1 MVIAHGLEGSGHG
14 RWEVLVS
21 ILLSTL
27 FAALPQAGSSLN
39 LCSVCRN
46 NHTKKQIEF
55 ECRSA
60 AAMISHLPR
69 TPVDIPLI
77 IRILGH
83 MSSRIVSVKQAY
95 SLPVGTELTVRGWVR
110 SRRDSKGITFVELND
125 GSRFKSIQL
134 VLDAGVVPDETLRHV
149 TTGSSISAS
158 GILVESP
165 AKGQAVELKA
175 AEIKLFGG
183 ADPANYPLQKKGHSL
198 EFLREISHLRVR
210 SNTFGAAFRVRN
222 ALTRAI
228 HNFFQ
233 ERDFIYVQ
241 TPIITTSDCEGAG
254 QMFNVTTLDIRNPP
268 RGADGAIQW
277 QQDFFSRPAYLTVS
291 GQLEAEI
298 FALGFSNVYTFGPTF
313 RAENSNTPRH
323 LAEFWMVEPEM
334 AFYELEDDMRLAEE
348 FLKTTIRSV
357 LDHCRE
363 DLEFFNQFIEKS
375 VLATLEEVAEA
386 QFAHISYTDAVRA
399 VRDAKRAWEFPVQ
412 WGSDLQT
419 EHERFLSEEVF
430 KKPVIVTD
438 YPKDIKPFYMRLND
452 DQRTVRAMDV
462 LVPRVGEIIGGS
474 QREERYDILAQRM
487 RESGLDEKPYWWYL
501 DLRRFGSAPHSG
513 FGLGLERMMMY
524 LTGLKNIRD
533 VIPFPRTPGNAE
545 F

>member
-1 MVIAHGLEGSGHG
+1 MTGQ
-14 RWEVLVS
+14 
-21 ILLSTL
+21 
-27 FAALPQAGSSLN
+27 F
-39 LCSVCRN
+39 
-46 NHTKKQIEF
+46 
-55 ECRSA
+55 
-60 AAMISHLPR
+60 
-69 TPVDIPLI
+69 
-77 IRILGH
+77 
-83 MSSRIVSVKQAY
+83 VSVKQAFN
-95 SLPVGTELTVRGWVR
+95 LAVGSEITLRGWVR
-110 SRRDSKGITFVELND
+110 SRRDSKGITFIELND

-134 VLDAGVVPDETLRHV
+134 VVEAGTLSED
-149 TTGSSISAS
+149 TLKQISTGSSIAAT
-158 GILVESP
+158 GVLVESP
-165 AKGQAVELKA
+165 AKGQAVELKVA
-175 AEIKLFGG
+175 SIQLYGT
-183 ADPANYPLQKKGHSL
+183 ADPTAYPLQKKGHTL

-222 ALTRAI
+222 ALTHAI
-228 HNFFQ
+228 HTFFQ
-233 ERDFIYVQ
+233 ERDFVYVQ

-254 QMFNVTTLDIRNPP
+254 QMFCVTTLNLPQTP
-268 RGADGAIQW
+268 RTADGKVDW
-277 QQDFFSRPAYLTVS
+277 QQDFFGKPAYLTVS

-298 FALGFSNVYTFGPTF
+298 FALAFSKVYTFGPTF

-323 LAEFWMVEPEM
+323 LAEFWMIEPEM
-334 AFYELEDDMRLAEE
+334 AFYELPDNMQLAEQ
-348 FLKTTIRSV
+348 FLKYTIRYV

-375 VLATLEEVAEA
+375 VIATLEHVAESS
-386 QFAHISYTDAVRA
+386 FGHITYTDAIQEIEKSGRT
-399 VRDAKRAWEFPVQ
+399 WEFPVQ

-438 YPKDIKPFYMRLND
+438 YPKDIKAFYMRAND
-452 DQRTVRAMDV
+452 DRKTVRAMDV

-474 QREERYDILAQRM
+474 QREDRYDVLLQRL
-487 RESGLDEKPYWWYL
+487 RDAGLDEKPYWWYL
-501 DLRRFGSAPHSG
+501 DLRRYGSVPHSG